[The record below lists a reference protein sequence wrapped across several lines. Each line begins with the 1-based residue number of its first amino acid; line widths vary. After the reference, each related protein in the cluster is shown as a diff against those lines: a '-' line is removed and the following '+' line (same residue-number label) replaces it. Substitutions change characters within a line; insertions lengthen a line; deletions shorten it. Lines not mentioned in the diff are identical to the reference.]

1 MVVRFHRSLKSSL
14 RARLAGS
21 DWVPH
26 LPLGLLGLRA
36 TPKDDTGLSVSEA
49 VYGSPLTLPG
59 ELVDV
64 PDYFLMPSS
73 GKLTELLM
81 DSPFLHL
88 IMFVLFLQ
96 FNCLQLLCQLSM
108 CLFVRMQLYH
118 PWHLNLNLNFVYPLL
133 KNV

>member
-81 DSPFLHL
+81 DSPFLRL

-96 FNCLQLLCQLSM
+96 SNFLQLSSQPNTS
-108 CLFVRMQLYH
+108 LFVKIQLNH
-118 PWHLNLNLNFVYPLL
+118 H
-133 KNV
+133 